1 MKISLSLPHED
12 VEFIDRYLAEHD
24 EASRS
29 EVVRKALALLRE
41 RELGDA
47 YQAAWEE
54 WVEDGEDKLWD
65 LTVGDGIEPEDWSS
79 EPSHPSR
86 TTAP

>member
-1 MKISLSLPHED
+1 MKISLRLPLAD
-12 VEFIDRYLAEHD
+12 IEFIDRYLAEHD

-54 WVEDGEDKLWD
+54 WEASGDAALWD
-65 LTVGDGIEPEDWSS
+65 VTVGDGLEPEDWSA